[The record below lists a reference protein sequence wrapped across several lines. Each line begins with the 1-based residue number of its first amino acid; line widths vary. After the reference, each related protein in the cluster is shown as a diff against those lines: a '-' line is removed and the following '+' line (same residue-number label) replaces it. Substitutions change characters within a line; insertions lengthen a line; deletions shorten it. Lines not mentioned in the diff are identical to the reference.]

1 MRRAKKP
8 CLSWSSWGG
17 AVDGAE
23 VVLLLADDAA
33 RAHDA
38 EPAHG
43 LAGAESVRT
52 HQVACDEGAGAAEA
66 GLAVHGDKARRGVD
80 DAEEGGDNMVR
91 GASAVLELEI
101 VVCDPVVD
109 KVVGIVLGL
118 VKADDVGNT
127 ELVEDV
133 DIVQRAEVAIPF
145 EIVAELFP
153 LQILWWHQRSDRNES
168 DER

>member
-1 MRRAKKP
+1 MRRVRRAKKP
-8 CLSWSSWGG
+8 CQSWSSWGG

-52 HQVACDEGAGAAEA
+52 HHVTRNECAGAAEA
-66 GLAVHGDKARRGVD
+66 GLAVHGDEAGRSVG
-80 DAEEGGDNMVR
+80 DAEEGSDNVVR

-101 VVCDPVVD
+101 VVCDT
-109 KVVGIVLGL
+109 L
-118 VKADDVGNT
+118 VREVTGVILR
-127 ELVEDV
+127 LV
-133 DIVQRAEVAIPF
+133 
-145 EIVAELFP
+145 
-153 LQILWWHQRSDRNES
+153 
-168 DER
+168 